1 MVVVKL
7 AGGLGNQMFEYAAA
21 KALALHHNCEI
32 KADLSFLLDRTNKD
46 PGFVFRD
53 YDLDIFNLQLPVAT
67 IEEIKQLTERST
79 NKSANKFCRCKRG

>member
-32 KADLSFLLDRTNKD
+32 KADLSFLLDNYDGGLRLLQQHIRTS
-46 PGFVFRD
+46 GSLVH
-53 YDLDIFNLQLPVAT
+53 LLILQRP
-67 IEEIKQLTERST
+67 
-79 NKSANKFCRCKRG
+79 